1 MVSSLDILS
10 ISAEVLAL
18 LLQGQPGKG
27 RDAGVTQERMG
38 EEEEL
43 SWNSQVT
50 CSSLKNCE

>member
-18 LLQGQPGKG
+18 LLQGQP
-27 RDAGVTQERMG
+27 GVTQERMG

-50 CSSLKNCE
+50 CSSLKKL